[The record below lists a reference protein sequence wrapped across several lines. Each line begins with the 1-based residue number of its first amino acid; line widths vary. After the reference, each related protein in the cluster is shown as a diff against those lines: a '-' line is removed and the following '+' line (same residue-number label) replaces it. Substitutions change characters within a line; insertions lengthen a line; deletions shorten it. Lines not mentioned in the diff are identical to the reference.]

1 MKAIRQISKAEK
13 DRINQLARQNVADWL
28 KKNEQALTRRV
39 LKIVCVSLNEEF
51 GFGAERLSRLVN
63 DLMDMNKFHLSL
75 LKQLIMKKNMLNYG
89 LNYYMVEKFQQQLK
103 TY

>member
-13 DRINQLARQNVADWL
+13 DRINILARQNVAEWL

-51 GFGAERLSRLVN
+51 GHGAQRLSRLVKSV
-63 DLMDMNKFHLSL
+63 NKTTDEWHDNPCFWTMIDRRLEQIGIPFE
-75 LKQLIMKKNMLNYG
+75 KENYDE
-89 LNYYMVEKFQQQLK
+89 LEY
-103 TY
+103 

>member
-1 MKAIRQISKAEK
+1 MKAIRQITKAEK

-51 GFGAERLSRLVN
+51 GFGAERLSRLVKSV
-63 DLMDMNKFHLSL
+63 NKTTDEWHDNPCFWTMIDRRLEQIGIPFE
-75 LKQLIMKKNMLNYG
+75 KENYDE
-89 LNYYMVEKFQQQLK
+89 LEY
-103 TY
+103 